1 MLLVSIA
8 SYREHEDG
16 VLGVL
21 QPRLTRLGLET
32 STDAAAESGGSV
44 DYENLTGV
52 SALFLAHESPIVQL
66 VGTTRCSPPG

>member
-44 DYENLTGV
+44 DYENLPV
-52 SALFLAHESPIVQL
+52 SAPSSWH
-66 VGTTRCSPPG
+66 TNPPSFSL